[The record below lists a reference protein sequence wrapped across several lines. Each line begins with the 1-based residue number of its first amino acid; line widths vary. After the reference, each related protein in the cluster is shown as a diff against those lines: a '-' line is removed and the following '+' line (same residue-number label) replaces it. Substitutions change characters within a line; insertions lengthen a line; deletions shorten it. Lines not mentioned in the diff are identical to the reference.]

1 MQTVCLIE
9 DDRITRKLF
18 VMLLERAGFAVHDF
32 DNGAAALD
40 WLGAHAADVV
50 LSNIVLPEGV
60 SGTDVLRQIRTGTRG
75 TQTPVFA
82 LTSFVRR
89 GERERYLEMGFDG
102 CVAKPIDPQTFGEDF
117 RGMIA
122 GMR

>member
-1 MQTVCLIE
+1 MPTVCLIE

-32 DNGAAALD
+32 ETGASALD
-40 WLGAHAADVV
+40 WLNAHAADVV
-50 LSNIVLPEGV
+50 LSNIVLTQGM
-60 SGTDVLRQIRTGTRG
+60 SGLDVLHQIRTAP
-75 TQTPVFA
+75 QKPQMLVFA

-117 RGMIA
+117 RTMIIA
-122 GMR
+122 G

>member
-1 MQTVCLIE
+1 
-9 DDRITRKLF
+9 
-18 VMLLERAGFAVHDF
+18 MLLERAGFDVHDF
-32 DNGAAALD
+32 ESGASALD

-50 LSNIVLPEGV
+50 LSNIVLTEGV
-60 SGTDVLRQIRTGTRG
+60 SGVDVLHYIRSAPRAP
-75 TQTPVFA
+75 QTLVFA

-117 RGMIA
+117 RTMIA
-122 GMR
+122 AA

>member
-1 MQTVCLIE
+1 MPTVCLIE

-32 DNGAAALD
+32 ETGASALD
-40 WLGAHAADVV
+40 WLSAHPADVV
-50 LSNIVLPEGV
+50 LSNIVLTEGM
-60 SGTDVLRQIRTGTRG
+60 SGVEVLHHIRTAPQKPETL
-75 TQTPVFA
+75 VFA

-89 GERERYLEMGFDG
+89 GEHERYLEMGFDG

-117 RGMIA
+117 RTMIA
-122 GMR
+122 AA

>member
-1 MQTVCLIE
+1 MPTVCLIE

-32 DNGAAALD
+32 ETGASALD
-40 WLGAHAADVV
+40 WLNAHAADVV
-50 LSNIVLPEGV
+50 LSNIVLTQGM
-60 SGTDVLRQIRTGTRG
+60 SGLDVLHQIRTAPQKP
-75 TQTPVFA
+75 QTLVFA

-117 RGMIA
+117 RTMITT
-122 GMR
+122 G